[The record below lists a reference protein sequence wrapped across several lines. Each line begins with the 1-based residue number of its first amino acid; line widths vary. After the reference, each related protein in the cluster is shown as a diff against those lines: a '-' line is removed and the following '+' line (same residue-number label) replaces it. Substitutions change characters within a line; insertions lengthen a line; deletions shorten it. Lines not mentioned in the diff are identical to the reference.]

1 MSAPEIKAQS
11 VSKSVGKP
19 IASTKEEKDDDAEE
33 EEEDEDEDPTSH
45 EEVLKTVI
53 EFDVRKDSGWKAG
66 EPVPYSHLATAYEK
80 IEATSKRLEIAAIL
94 TKALRCIIELTPEDL
109 LPAIYLC
116 VNKLAPAH
124 EGVELGLGD
133 MVLTKAL
140 AEATG
145 RQEKDIKA
153 DYEKVS

>member
-1 MSAPEIKAQS
+1 M
-11 VSKSVGKP
+11 
-19 IASTKEEKDDDAEE
+19 EKDDDDEE
-33 EEEDEDEDPTSH
+33 EEEDEDEDPSSH

-53 EFDVRKDSGWKAG
+53 DFDVRKDSGWKPG
-66 EPVPYSHLATAYEK
+66 EAVPYSHLATAYEK

-94 TKALRCIIELTPEDL
+94 TKALRCIIELTPDDL

-153 DYEKVS
+153 DYEKVF